1 MKKLAFESELEVTA
15 PRKPRLTWSR
25 EPDERGLAGVCQSPR
40 GMVLKANGANVASV
54 SPHCVGFRRYAGWNW
69 CARCDELG
77 IQLRNSLVNP
87 ISVKVYKTKEAAQ
100 AECAEYVRGCL
111 ERAPAK
117 ASEK

>member
-1 MKKLAFESELEVTA
+1 VTKA
-15 PRKPRLTWSR
+15 RKPRLTWSR
-25 EPDERGLAGVCQSPR
+25 QQDERGLAGVCQSPR
-40 GMVLKANGANVASV
+40 GMILKVNGTEVASV
-54 SPHCVGFRRYAGWNW
+54 SPYCVGFHRYEGWYW

-87 ISVKVYKTKEAAQ
+87 MSVKVYETKEAAQ

-111 ERAPAK
+111 ERAQEK

>member
-1 MKKLAFESELEVTA
+1 VTA

-40 GMVLKANGANVASV
+40 GMVLKVNGTKVASV
-54 SPHCVGFRRYAGWNW
+54 SPNCVGFHRYEGWYW

-77 IQLRNSLVNP
+77 IQLRNTLVNP
-87 ISVKVYKTKEAAQ
+87 ISVNVHETKEAAQ
-100 AECAEYVRGCL
+100 AECAEYVRGRL
-111 ERAPAK
+111 ASAQEK